1 MRGDR
6 DDAIFG
12 AGKIGKDLIATVRGL
27 GRDFY
32 ARHPNL
38 KFE

>member
-12 AGKIGKDLIATVRGL
+12 ARESGKDLIATVRGL

-38 KFE
+38 KLE